1 MLKKH
6 RVRLC
11 LCVLTAVAAT
21 LSACDDGGGKT
32 VECGATRMEDAT
44 QPPDIA
50 LPAGASVT
58 AAVHLLNDCG
68 DVVGASVSFDVTLGG
83 GTVSAPA
90 VTTDAAGLASALW
103 TLGPAPVRHALV
115 ATAPAPTAGGAAAS
129 LDWFVNAAPA
139 PAPAFPYVGDV
150 EAFLQGEGA
159 GGSTEDLAFVGEGDA
174 TRLVMGVPN
183 GLVEVALDGTVTRR
197 ALSGE
202 PIGRA
207 WGIAAGEDGAIW
219 AIDGVAKTLVH
230 IDAAGLVTTR
240 LTDDGAVPL
249 EGPNYVA
256 VGPDGDVYVTDP
268 CLGSIVRFDPDKDA
282 VVAVH
287 TFDRLK
293 DGGPNGLAFGSDGR
307 LYGLTEN
314 TGVLCAQGDIPDP
327 EAPLA
332 QLFAITLTPDGFGTR
347 ETVAPALGV
356 FGDGL
361 AFDAEDNLYMVVDLV
376 KDFALD
382 ASLVLVRPAAG
393 DRVVRLVDSSPDVIA
408 NLAFG
413 RGPYGETKMYAALLQ
428 IPFLTPGAKRG
439 LRVME
444 LGIGGRPLSN

>member
-1 MLKKH
+1 MLKTH
-6 RVRLC
+6 RHRLC
-11 LCVLTAVAAT
+11 LCAFTAVAAS
-21 LSACDDGGGKT
+21 LVACDDGGGKPAK
-32 VECGATRMEDAT
+32 CGATRMEDVT

-50 LPAGASVT
+50 LPAGAST
-58 AAVHLLNDCG
+58 TIAVHLLNDCG
-68 DVVGASVSFDVTLGG
+68 DVGGASVSFDVTLGG
-83 GTVSAPA
+83 GAVGAPA
-90 VTTDAAGLASALW
+90 VDTDATGRASVLW
-103 TLGPAPVRHALV
+103 TLGAAPIRNVLV
-115 ATAPAPTAGGAAAS
+115 ATAPAPGDGGAAAS

-139 PAPAFPYVGDV
+139 PAPPFEYFGDV
-150 EAFLQGEGA
+150 EDFLTAEGKS
-159 GGSTEDLAFVGEGDA
+159 GSTEDLAFVGEGDSA
-174 TRLVMGVPN
+174 RLVMGVPD
-183 GLVEVALDGTVTRR
+183 GLLEVAPGGTVTRR
-197 ALSGE
+197 ALTGE

-219 AIDGVAKTLVH
+219 AIDGIAKSLVH
-230 IDAAGLVTTR
+230 VDAAGLVTTR

-268 CLGSIVRFDPDKDA
+268 CLGAIVRFKPEPET

-287 TFDRLK
+287 TFDLPTE
-293 DGGPNGLAFGSDGR
+293 GGPNGLAFGRDGR

-314 TGVLCAQGDIPDP
+314 TGFLCADPSIPDP
-327 EAPLA
+327 QAPLA
-332 QLFAITLTPDGFGTR
+332 QLFAITLTADGFGTR
-347 ETVAPALGV
+347 ETLAPSLGV

-376 KDFALD
+376 KDLKLD

-393 DRVVRLVDSSPDVIA
+393 DRIVRLVDSSPDVIA

-444 LGIGGRPLSN
+444 LGVEGLPLSL